1 MKKASAGA
9 RARQDKLVIAGVE
22 NLTSQRCRSLFAFV
36 SERVAAESQMKKVYA
51 ENEKLLIETSIV
63 PCV

>member
-1 MKKASAGA
+1 VKKASAGA

-22 NLTSQRCRSLFAFV
+22 NLTSQRCRSLFAL